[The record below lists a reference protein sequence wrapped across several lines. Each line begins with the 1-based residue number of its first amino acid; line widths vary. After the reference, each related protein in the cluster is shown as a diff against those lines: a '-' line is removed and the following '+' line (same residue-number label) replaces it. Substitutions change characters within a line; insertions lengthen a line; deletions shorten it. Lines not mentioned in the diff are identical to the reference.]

1 VNKLTSYLGGLAIVL
16 VAVVFLIQ
24 FKPQTGNIKDT
35 GPNCAAEVR
44 GNCILASHF
53 NAAYRLIIPPNAD
66 LTRLRTLSLRKVT
79 ADGLIERYLL
89 NEDARRLGITVSDDD
104 VTAELALGRARVSLP
119 ADKLREYS
127 YSLGLPDDGVR
138 LIRVKS
144 AKTKKFD
151 QKAYQKEIRTRTLMS
166 PTDFRD
172 FEREELVAARMRDL
186 VRARVTVS
194 EKEAHDRFVA
204 AKSTSTIDY
213 VRLDR
218 HFYADLAVDP
228 SKKAIDAWAE
238 KSSAEVD
245 KVWESRKP
253 QVLPECR
260 VARHIFV
267 KLETAADDDA
277 KKKARAKIDRALARV
292 QKGEDFADVARAM
305 SDDPTAVRGGEL
317 GCVPKGKMVKPFE
330 DTAFATAAGKVSAV
344 VESDAG
350 YYIIKIEQI
359 ATGADAEKLGRA
371 YAARDLYFND
381 EAERLTAEAAK
392 QILAAVQGGKS
403 LKDALD
409 AQIALLPSRG
419 EPKPADKKADD
430 KKADDKKADDSAD
443 EDRPPLTAANHPNR
457 PTIEVSLPFNLGG
470 DPIPGARSGQQVAKT
485 AFDLKKPGDAPNDV
499 VPLETGYAVYVLKE
513 KKPASQEE
521 WDKERDNVLG
531 TMRGEK
537 ENDALIGYLRRLR
550 SSLGSEVKYTASLVD
565 EPKAGKTEEPPP
577 GEDPEE

>member
-1 VNKLTSYLGGLAIVL
+1 VNKLSSYLGGLAIVL
-16 VAVVFLIQ
+16 VAVVFIIQ
-24 FKPQTGNIKDT
+24 FRPAT
-35 GPNCAAEVR
+35 GPAINTGPTCVAEVQ
-44 GNCILASHF
+44 GNCILTTHF
-53 NAAYRLIIPPNAD
+53 WAAYRLIAPPNAD
-66 LTRLRTLSLRKVT
+66 PTRLRSLSLHK
-79 ADGLIERYLL
+79 AAAEGLVERWLL

-104 VTAELALGRARVSLP
+104 VTAELASGRARVSLP
-119 ADKLREYS
+119 ADKLREYA

-138 LIRVKS
+138 LLRVKS

-151 QKAYQKEIRTRTLMS
+151 QKAYQKEIRTMTKMS

-172 FEREELVAARMRDL
+172 FERDELIAARMRDL

-204 AKSTSTIDY
+204 AKSTETIEY

-238 KSSAEVD
+238 KNTAEVD

-267 KLETAADDDA
+267 KLETGADDEA

-330 DTAFATAAGKVSAV
+330 DTAFALAAGKVSAV

-359 ATGADAEKLGRA
+359 ATGADAEKLGRS

-392 QILAAVQGGKS
+392 QILAAVQGGKP

-430 KKADDKKADDSAD
+430 KKADDSAD
-443 EDRPPLTAANHPNR
+443 ADRPPLTAANHPSR
-457 PTIEVSLPFNLGG
+457 PTLEVSLPFNLGG

-499 VPLETGYAVYVLKE
+499 VPLDTGYAVYVLEE

-521 WDKERDNVLG
+521 WDKERDSVLA

-550 SSLGSEVKYTASLVD
+550 STLGSEVKYNAELVA
-565 EPKAGKTEEPPP
+565 EPKAGKGEEPPP
-577 GEDPEE
+577 GEDTGE